1 MQDAVIIY
9 SKLFRISVT
18 TSSHREVNSNSRLEN
33 IEACLMKDSVSG
45 ITLIRAGT
53 TILTSF
59 ANVAGNIWNAVSL
72 KENQDSSL
80 RMIPMKKQGTTL
92 KKSIHFVML

>member
-18 TSSHREVNSNSRLEN
+18 ASSHGEVNSNSRLEN
-33 IEACLMKDSVSG
+33 IEACLMNDSVSG

-53 TILTSF
+53 TITSF
-59 ANVAGNIWNAVSL
+59 ANFAGNIWNAVSL